1 LISGR
6 GEVVCVD
13 AIKKEIQWSVP
24 AFDEFEGEHW
34 YWEIAEQPL
43 LVDDKIVFTPGGHKT
58 SMVALD
64 KLNGK
69 TIWQTETLHDTT
81 AMVTPTLI
89 RYGNKRIIV
98 NVMIKYIIGV
108 DADNGNILWKVLY
121 SEIEPPTDHP
131 WKPHNNCVMPIYND
145 GHLFVT
151 SGYDHVG
158 VMFKLVDGGNEIEQ
172 VWINRTLDCHHGQV
186 VKVGDYIYGA
196 NWLNNRNGNWCCVD
210 WATGETKYEKK
221 WHSKGSIS
229 AADGMLYCY
238 EEREGNLALVE
249 PTPDDFKVISSF
261 KITQGRGPHWAQPVI
276 HNGELYIRHGEVLM
290 AYDIK
295 DKS

>member
-1 LISGR
+1 
-6 GEVVCVD
+6 
-13 AIKKEIQWSVP
+13 
-24 AFDEFEGEHW
+24 
-34 YWEIAEQPL
+34 
-43 LVDDKIVFTPGGHKT
+43 
-58 SMVALD
+58 
-64 KLNGK
+64 
-69 TIWQTETLHDTT
+69 
-81 AMVTPTLI
+81 
-89 RYGNKRIIV
+89 
-98 NVMIKYIIGV
+98 
-108 DADNGNILWKVLY
+108 
-121 SEIEPPTDHP
+121 
-131 WKPHNNCVMPIYND
+131 
-145 GHLFVT
+145 
-151 SGYDHVG
+151 
-158 VMFKLVDGGNEIEQ
+158 MFKLVDGGNEIEQ

>member
-1 LISGR
+1 
-6 GEVVCVD
+6 
-13 AIKKEIQWSVP
+13 
-24 AFDEFEGEHW
+24 
-34 YWEIAEQPL
+34 
-43 LVDDKIVFTPGGHKT
+43 
-58 SMVALD
+58 
-64 KLNGK
+64 
-69 TIWQTETLHDTT
+69 
-81 AMVTPTLI
+81 
-89 RYGNKRIIV
+89 
-98 NVMIKYIIGV
+98 
-108 DADNGNILWKVLY
+108 
-121 SEIEPPTDHP
+121 
-131 WKPHNNCVMPIYND
+131 
-145 GHLFVT
+145 
-151 SGYDHVG
+151 
-158 VMFKLVDGGNEIEQ
+158 MFKLVDGGNEIEQ

-249 PTPDDFKVISSF
+249 PTLDDFKVISSF